1 MEGLATT
8 IVTIS
13 RFTHSGGET
22 LARCLAERLGIP
34 SISREVLKAVAS
46 QFGISEPLLREQ
58 LEKTQGLIHGPSPER
73 RVYLAALQ
81 LALAEKAQQGPF
93 IYHGHA
99 GHLLLKGLPQIL
111 KVGIVA
117 SLQFR
122 AQKLVKKENINLEE
136 SVRSIKQSDESRIK
150 WVRFLYDVYW
160 LDPSLYDLI
169 INIEYISLETAC
181 ELIVCTLQQE
191 QFRERPEDKAL
202 VEDFVLASRI
212 KAQLAVHERTK
223 GLEVDVEAQ
232 KGVVKISGKV
242 ITGGIFPRGKKTTKN
257 DLIEVAQKV
266 PGVKQVLIAL
276 EEFAVP
282 LE

>member
-1 MEGLATT
+1 MTV
-8 IVTIS
+8 VTIS
-13 RFTHSGGET
+13 RFTMSGGET

-34 SISREVLKAVAS
+34 SLSREVLKEVAS
-46 QFGISEPLLREQ
+46 RFGITESLLREQ

-117 SLQFR
+117 PLQSR
-122 AQKLVKKENINLEE
+122 AEKLMKRENLTFEEAVK
-136 SVRSIKQSDESRIK
+136 SIKQMDEGRVK
-150 WVRFLYDVYW
+150 WVRFLYDVEW
-160 LDPSLYDLI
+160 LDPSMYDLV
-169 INIEYISLETAC
+169 INVGYLSQETAC
-181 ELIVCTLQQE
+181 ELILCTLKQE
-191 QFRERPEDKAL
+191 QFQEKPENQGL
-202 VEDFVLASRI
+202 LEDFVLASRV
-212 KAQLAVHERTK
+212 KVQLATHERTK
-223 GLEVDVEAQ
+223 GLDLEVEAE
-232 KGVVKISGKV
+232 KGTVKIRGK
-242 ITGGIFPRGKKTTKN
+242 IMTGGFFPRGKQTTKN
-257 DLIEVAQKV
+257 DLIEVTQKT
-266 PGVKQVLIAL
+266 PGVKKVMIGL

>member
-1 MEGLATT
+1 MT

-13 RFTHSGGET
+13 RFTMSGGET
-22 LARCLAERLGIP
+22 LARCLSEKLGIP
-34 SISREVLKAVAS
+34 SLSREVLKEVAG
-46 QFGISEPLLREQ
+46 QFGITESLLREQ
-58 LEKTQGLIHGPSPER
+58 LEKTQGFIHGPSPER

-117 SLQFR
+117 SLPFR
-122 AQKLVKKENINLEE
+122 AQKLMKRENISLEE
-136 SVRSIKQSDESRIK
+136 AIKSIKQMDESRIK

-160 LDPSLYDLI
+160 LDPSLYDLV
-169 INIEYISLETAC
+169 INIEYLNLETAC
-181 ELIVCTLQQE
+181 ELIVCTLKQE
-191 QFRERPEDKAL
+191 QFKEKPEDKQL
-202 VEDFVLASRI
+202 IEDFVLASRI
-212 KAQLAVHERTK
+212 KVQLATHERTK
-223 GLEVDVEAQ
+223 GLDLEVGTE
-232 KGVVKISGKV
+232 KGFVKIRGKI
-242 ITGGIFPRGKKTTKN
+242 ITGGFFSRGKKTTKN

>member
-1 MEGLATT
+1 MTV
-8 IVTIS
+8 VTIS

-22 LARCLAERLGIP
+22 LARCLAEKLGIP
-34 SISREVLKAVAS
+34 SISREVLKEVAS

-99 GHLLLKGLPQIL
+99 GHLLLKGLPHIL
-111 KVGIVA
+111 KVGIIA

-122 AQKLVKKENINLEE
+122 AQKLMKKENINLEE
-136 SVRSIKQSDESRIK
+136 AVKSIKQSDETRIK

-160 LDPSLYDLI
+160 LDPSLYDLV
-169 INIEYISLETAC
+169 INIEYVSLETAC
-181 ELIVCTLQQE
+181 ELIVCTLRQE
-191 QFRERPEDKAL
+191 QFKEKPENKAL
-202 VEDFVLASRI
+202 IEDFVLASRV
-212 KAQLAVHERTK
+212 KVQLATHERTK
-223 GLEVDVEAQ
+223 GLELEVAAE
-232 KGVVKISGKV
+232 KGIVKISGK
-242 ITGGIFPRGKKTTKN
+242 ILTGGIFSRGKQTTKN
-257 DLIEVAQKV
+257 DLIEVAQKI
-266 PGVKQVLIAL
+266 PGVKQVLIGL
-276 EEFAVP
+276 EEFPVP

>member
-1 MEGLATT
+1 MTV
-8 IVTIS
+8 VTIS

-22 LARCLAERLGIP
+22 LARCLAEKLGIP
-34 SISREVLKAVAS
+34 SISREVLKEVAN

-58 LEKTQGLIHGPSPER
+58 LEKTQGLIHGPSQER

-99 GHLLLKGLPQIL
+99 GHLLLKGFPQIL

-117 SLQFR
+117 SLPFR
-122 AQKLVKKENINLEE
+122 AQKLMNKENMSMEE
-136 SVRSIKQSDESRIK
+136 AVKSIRQSDESRIK

-169 INIEYISLETAC
+169 INIEFISLETAC
-181 ELIVCTLQQE
+181 ELIICTLKQE
-191 QFRERPEDKAL
+191 QFRERPEDRAL
-202 VEDFVLASRI
+202 VDDFVLASRV
-212 KAQLAVHERTK
+212 KAELALHERTR
-223 GLEVDVEAQ
+223 GLDLEVAVQ
-232 KGVVKISGKV
+232 NGVAKISGKI
-242 ITGGIFPRGKKTTKN
+242 ITGGIFPRGKQTTRK

-266 PGVKQVLIAL
+266 PGVKQVLIGL
-276 EEFAVP
+276 EELSVP